1 MRKRILWLLT
11 AVIMVGTT
19 AVALCSCS
27 DNDDNPAATTPIGDK
42 IVGKWYAETPKQV
55 TIGTGEKAV
64 ECAKVVLVG
73 TFDAD
78 GEGFWSYILVDK
90 QDRAIQ
96 PVGKDGK
103 EHPYYANCNYSVTGN
118 TVDVELTANY
128 LPTSQIEWTFNYNG
142 TCLQTKYEDRII
154 DLHPITTGE
163 DAMYQEWMRQLGFG
177 FTEDEKYN
185 INDKDITASNW
196 RDQIGLYVYDGV
208 GADVTDEKGRT
219 GYTSVYLPWYKDG
232 VVDTNL
238 DPAFCDDITPENGW
252 EWVLNLCG
260 ERSMVNNNFFA
271 VYNKYSGVLRFFY
284 YMPKITSGDDHMWEV
299 DMTNMMAQRSVWQYG
314 LPMDLKIA
322 DKAAIGQDKDN
333 FFVDYITPY
342 VRQQAQDGKISP
354 NQGWWAFDVD
364 LSLYRPDD
372 KSFADDQS
380 MSLQIRSWNESHVS
394 LTSAITGKL
403 EGDMQLDQTKTYTI
417 VSKKKGV
424 FGFIKDAVKIGKTA
438 VAAITGAKKGDVK
451 GAITNGIS
459 AAKDGYA
466 FYGALKNN
474 KNSSTTV
481 TDTLSRITGTFN
493 ASIQA
498 DAETDGTISTS
509 KPVTGAASPTIP
521 AKQFITAGTHLG
533 DGVWNLKTSP
543 VVYFFNR
550 GMVKPK
556 YFIYFFDPSSVEV
569 VLNPEVFPESDIEWV
584 EVDAIAGDR
593 KAETG
598 NYRKAFGI
606 PYSLDSKKA
615 TDRFPIQAHD
625 YYWWFD
631 FFYNSDEKYGM
642 DYLHDQQYKGDQLIS
657 GRCLDSLYYIEPCV
671 TDNVPNTEVNVSV
684 VVKLKSMD
692 APMVYSRS
700 YIPVVKELNI
710 PSPFVGSEGDI
721 DDYPAV
727 YDQIVSKPK
736 QNGKFVRGPIYDY
749 QLKRLHSIRRYL
761 DNEFEF
767 KAVKTQGEGCY
778 DIVDALTNG
787 YHDDRWGDKGVRLEL
802 DNSVQEGNWNF
813 EWSYDKPAT
822 PWAYEMSGIEFYET
836 SREEVRSVPV
846 SWKLYAKLNEGDEWT
861 LLDQQTDNTEWY
873 FKSVNEQ
880 WASDGPWASL
890 FNVSQKKPWQY
901 YRLEITKK
909 SKKNNILSIPNFKL
923 LY

>member
-1 MRKRILWLLT
+1 MKTKNRSYFLSAVLMGIVMLMT
-11 AVIMVGTT
+11 AC
-19 AVALCSCS
+19 AVER
-27 DNDDNPAATTPIGDK
+27 DNPAATTPVGDK

-55 TIGTGEKAV
+55 TLGTGEKAV

-73 TFDAD
+73 SFDEGGD
-78 GEGFWSYILVDK
+78 GLWSYILVDK
-90 QDRAIQ
+90 QNRAIQ

-103 EHPYYANCNYSVTGN
+103 EHPYWADCNYSVTGN

-128 LPTSQIEWTFNYNG
+128 LPTSQMEWTFNYNG
-142 TCLQTKYEDRII
+142 TCLQTKYEDRLIV
-154 DLHPITTGE
+154 LHPITTSE

-177 FTEDEKYN
+177 ASADNYN
-185 INDKDITASNW
+185 INDKDITADNW
-196 RDQIGLYVYDGV
+196 RQLEAIYVYDGV

-219 GYTSVYLPWYKDG
+219 GYTTVNMPWYEGG
-232 VVDTNL
+232 VVDSNL

-252 EWVLNLCG
+252 VWVLNLCG
-260 ERSMVNNNFFA
+260 NRSMVNNNFFA

-284 YMPKITSGDDHMWEV
+284 YMPKITSGNDHMWEV

-333 FFVDYITPY
+333 IFVDYVTPY

-380 MSLQIRSWNESHVS
+380 ISLQIRSWDESHVS

-403 EGDMQLDQTKTYTI
+403 EGDMKLDQTKTYTI

-424 FGFIKDAVKIGKTA
+424 FGFIKDAVNIGKTA
-438 VAAITGAKKGDVK
+438 ASAIVSARKGDVK
-451 GAITNGIS
+451 SALMSGIS
-459 AAKDGYA
+459 AGKDGYA

-521 AKQFITAGTHLG
+521 GKQFITAGTYLG

-543 VVYFFNR
+543 VIYYFSR
-550 GMVKPK
+550 GLHSDDK
-556 YFIYFFDPSSVEV
+556 YCLTFFDPSSVEV
-569 VLNPEVFPESDIEWV
+569 VLNPDVFPESDIEWV
-584 EVDAIAGDR
+584 EVDALAGVR
-593 KAETG
+593 KEGTG
-598 NYRKAFGI
+598 NYRKAFGLSYSINISEATRVFPVNI
-606 PYSLDSKKA
+606 P
-615 TDRFPIQAHD
+615 D

-642 DYLHDQQYKGDQLIS
+642 DYVHNQQYNDKQLIS
-657 GRCLDSLYYIEPCV
+657 GRCLNGEYYLEPCV
-671 TDNVPNTEVNVSV
+671 RWGLPETEVNVSV

-692 APMVYSRS
+692 APIVLSRS
-700 YIPVVKELNI
+700 YIPAVKVVNI
-710 PSPFVGSEGDI
+710 NNEDIGDF
-721 DDYPAV
+721 PTV

-749 QLKRLHSIRRYL
+749 QLKRLHSLRRYL

-767 KAVKTQGEGCY
+767 KLVKTQSEGCY
-778 DIVDALTNG
+778 DAAEMLSYLYYYNYEGEIDA
-787 YHDDRWGDKGVRLEL
+787 VA
-802 DNSVQEGNWNF
+802 SQEGEWNF
-813 EWSYDKPAT
+813 EWSYDKPAA
-822 PWAYEMSGIEFYET
+822 PWAYEMCSKTFEADGGAIEGAPIT
-836 SREEVRSVPV
+836 
-846 SWKLYAKLNEGDEWT
+846 WKLKAKLNEGDEWT
-861 LLDQQTDNTEWY
+861 VIDEQTDCDPWY
-873 FKSVNEQ
+873 DKDHKDWRSPAVKFDVKEKNKS
-880 WASDGPWASL
+880 
-890 FNVSQKKPWQY
+890 WQY
-901 YRLEITKK
+901 YRLEVTKK
-909 SKKNNILSIPNFKL
+909 ATNEPNFLLQNFKL

>member
-1 MRKRILWLLT
+1 MKKNYFCMRKRILRFLT
-11 AVIMVGTT
+11 TVILCGTT
-19 AVALCSCS
+19 AVALSSCF
-27 DNDDNPAATTPIGDK
+27 DIYDNPAAQAPLGDK

-55 TIGTGEKAV
+55 TLGTGENAV

-73 TFDAD
+73 SFDEG
-78 GEGFWSYILVDK
+78 GEGFWSLILVDK
-90 QDRAIQ
+90 QNRAIQ
-96 PVGKDGK
+96 PVGKDGE
-103 EHPYYANCNYSVTGN
+103 EHPYWADCNYSVTGN
-118 TVDVELTANY
+118 TVNMELTANY
-128 LPTSQIEWTFNYNG
+128 LPTSQMEWTFNYNG
-142 TCLQTKYEDRII
+142 TCLQTKYKDRII

-163 DAMYQEWMRQLGFG
+163 DAMFQEWMQQLGFG
-177 FTEDEKYN
+177 ASADNYN
-185 INDKDITASNW
+185 INDKDITAENW
-196 RDQIGLYVYDGV
+196 RQTEAIYIYDGV

-219 GYTSVYLPWYKDG
+219 GYTTVNLPWYQGG
-232 VVDTNL
+232 VVDSNL

-252 EWVLNLCG
+252 VWVLNLCG
-260 ERSMVNNNFFA
+260 NRSMVNNNFFA

-299 DMTNMMAQRSVWQYG
+299 DMTNMMAQRSVYHYG

-322 DKAAIGQDKDN
+322 DKAALGQDKDN
-333 FFVDYITPY
+333 IFVDYVTPY

-354 NQGWWAFDVD
+354 NQGWWSFDVD

-372 KSFADDQS
+372 KSFADGQS
-380 MSLQIRSWNESHVS
+380 MSLQIRSWDESHVS

-424 FGFIKDAVKIGKTA
+424 FGFIKDAVNIGKTA
-438 VAAITGAKKGDVK
+438 TSAIVSARKGDVK
-451 GAITNGIS
+451 GALTSGIG

-521 AKQFITAGTHLG
+521 GKQFITAGTGLG

-543 VVYFFNR
+543 VEYIFSKSSWR
-550 GMVKPK
+550 GHC
-556 YFIYFFDPSSVEV
+556 YSFFDPSSVEV
-569 VLNPEVFPESDIEWV
+569 VLNPDVFPDSDIEWV
-584 EVDAIAGDR
+584 EVDALAGDR

-606 PYSLDSKKA
+606 TYSLDIFHNHSSI
-615 TDRFPIQAHD
+615 FPYSIP
-625 YYWWFD
+625 YYLWWWD
-631 FFYNSDEKYGM
+631 FLYNSDDKHGM
-642 DYLHDQQYKGDQLIS
+642 DYVNNQSYGDDGSYIS
-657 GRCLDSLYYIEPCV
+657 GRCLDGKYYLEPSV
-671 TDNVPNTEVNVSV
+671 QYVLPNTEVNVKV

-692 APMVYSRS
+692 APIVLSRS
-700 YIPVVKELNI
+700 YLPVVKVVD
-710 PSPFVGSEGDI
+710 VGDF
-721 DDYPAV
+721 AAL

-736 QNGKFVRGPIYDY
+736 QNGKIERGPIYDY
-749 QLKRLHSIRRYL
+749 QLKRLHSLRRWL

-767 KAVKTQGEGCY
+767 KVVKTQSEGCVDIAPALTNKYKIENEGCY
-778 DIVDALTNG
+778 ILAP
-787 YHDDRWGDKGVRLEL
+787 DDSKP
-802 DNSVQEGNWNF
+802 EGNWNF
-813 EWSYDKPAT
+813 EWSYDKPAA
-822 PWAYEMSGIEFYET
+822 PRAYEMC
-836 SREEVRSVPV
+836 SVNWNYLHAPV
-846 SWKLYAKLNEGDEWT
+846 SWKLKAKLNEGDEWT
-861 LLDQQTDNTEWY
+861 LLDEQKDN
-873 FKSVNEQ
+873 N
-880 WASDGPWASL
+880 DPWNGDDDPRCISFDL
-890 FNVSQKKPWQY
+890 KEKNKPWQY

-909 SKKNNILSIPNFKL
+909 SSHINRADWEQSHLFLANFKL